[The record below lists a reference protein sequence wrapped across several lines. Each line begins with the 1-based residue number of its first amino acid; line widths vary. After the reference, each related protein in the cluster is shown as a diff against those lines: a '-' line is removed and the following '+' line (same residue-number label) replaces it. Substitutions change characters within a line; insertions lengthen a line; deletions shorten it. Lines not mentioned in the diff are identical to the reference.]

1 MVINLDEKFE
11 LNSYISNVE
20 KQIIEK
26 TLKKNENNISKT
38 SRNLGISRQ
47 DLQYKMKKYN
57 LILK

>member
-47 DLQYKMKKYN
+47 DLQYKMKK
-57 LILK
+57 I